1 MPHDE
6 NRAEQRAF
14 AISARPGLGA
24 DRAVL
29 SVELSCTF
37 SRRFCIKTL
46 DQVLDLPCCMN
57 RTAKYGPYSQIPP
70 EIPPRGLKTKYDS
83 E

>member
-1 MPHDE
+1 MEPESFVGEQPVVVDDE
-6 NRAEQRAF
+6 GRVSHSPGG
-14 AISARPGLGA
+14 AIRPVEVDDEGREVGGA
-24 DRAVL
+24 
-29 SVELSCTF
+29 
-37 SRRFCIKTL
+37 
-46 DQVLDLPCCMN
+46 

>member
-1 MPHDE
+1 MRCSIE
-6 NRAEQRAF
+6 ERRVGAEAQG
-14 AISARPGLGA
+14 ILTEPA
-24 DRAVL
+24 DV
-29 SVELSCTF
+29 
-37 SRRFCIKTL
+37 
-46 DQVLDLPCCMN
+46 D